1 MKKRN
6 VIILTTLL
14 IVGLASATLAW
25 GGQGGWGRG
34 QGCGATCSGGDFA
47 GAAGLNLTAD
57 QTEKLQTLR
66 QTMQQETKPLRDKMF
81 AARGDLRLLWA
92 DKNPNQDKIVAAQKE
107 MRSLRDQMQD
117 KMTAYRLAALN
128 VLTPEQ
134 KAKIQSYR
142 GRGFGGGK
150 GKGFGSGRGGCGG
163 GGPRG
168 NW

>member
-1 MKKRN
+1 MRKRN

-14 IVGLASATLAW
+14 LVGLATVAFAR
-25 GGQGGWGRG
+25 GGGPDGWGRG
-34 QGCGATCSGGDFA
+34 AGCGACIGGDVT
-47 GAAGLNLTAD
+47 AASGLNLTAE
-57 QTEKLQTLR
+57 QTEKLQALR
-66 QTMQQETKPLRDKMF
+66 QNMQQETKPLRDKMF
-81 AARGDLRLLWA
+81 AKRGDLRLLWA
-92 DKNPNQDKIVAAQKE
+92 DKNPDQDKIVAAQKE

-117 KMTAYRLAALN
+117 KMTTYRLAALN

-142 GRGFGGGK
+142 GRGFG
-150 GKGFGSGRGGCGG
+150 KGFGPGAGGGRGGCGG